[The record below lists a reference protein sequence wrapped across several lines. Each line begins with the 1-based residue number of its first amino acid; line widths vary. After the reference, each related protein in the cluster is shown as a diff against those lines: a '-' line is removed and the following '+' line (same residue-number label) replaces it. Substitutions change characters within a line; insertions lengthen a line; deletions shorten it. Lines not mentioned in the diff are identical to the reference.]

1 MAAIIIR
8 RCEWAGYSVQNSRVH
23 ALTDDQMFRTVL
35 LIVLIV
41 TLPIGVYHRFRSQAT
56 REPLDRMQEG
66 LFILIAVRLSGLV
79 VWLGVAAFLIDPAS
93 MAWSSLSLPLW
104 LRWTGVGIGVLAA
117 ALMFWTMRRLG
128 KNLTDT
134 VVTRR
139 EHTLVTQGPYRW
151 VRHPFYD
158 SAAMFVIGI
167 ALLAANC
174 FILATG
180 AFAIGVLVL
189 RTRIEEEKLLAR
201 FGDPYRAYMART
213 GRFLPKLG
221 A

>member
-1 MAAIIIR
+1 M
-8 RCEWAGYSVQNSRVH
+8 N
-23 ALTDDQMFRTVL
+23 DDQIFRTAL
-35 LIVLIV
+35 LIVVSVAFPVGL
-41 TLPIGVYHRFRSQAT
+41 YHRVRSQAT

-79 VWLGVAAFLIDPAS
+79 LWLGAVSFLINPAS
-93 MAWSSLSLPLW
+93 MAWSSLPLPLEI
-104 LRWTGVGIGVLAA
+104 RWMGVGVCVLGA
-117 ALMFWTMRRLG
+117 ALMLWTMRRLG

-139 EHTLVTQGPYRW
+139 EHTLVTLGPYRW

-158 SAAMFVIGI
+158 SAAMFVAGI
-167 ALLAANC
+167 ALLAANW

-180 AFAIGVLVL
+180 ALAIGVIVV

-201 FGDPYRAYMART
+201 FGDPYRAYVART
-213 GRFLPKLG
+213 GRFLPKFG

>member
-1 MAAIIIR
+1 M
-8 RCEWAGYSVQNSRVH
+8 S
-23 ALTDDQMFRTVL
+23 DDQIFRTAL
-35 LIVLIV
+35 LIIMSVA
-41 TLPIGVYHRFRSQAT
+41 LPIGIYHRVRSQAT

-79 VWLGVAAFLIDPAS
+79 VWLGVVSFLIKPAS
-93 MAWSSLSLPLW
+93 MAWSSLPLPLG
-104 LRWTGVGIGVLAA
+104 LRWTGVGVCALAA
-117 ALMFWTMRRLG
+117 VLMLWTMHRLG

-158 SAAMFVIGI
+158 CAAMFVTGI
-167 ALLAANC
+167 ALLAANW

-180 AFAIGVLVL
+180 AFAIGVLVN

-201 FGDPYRAYMART
+201 FGDPYRAYLART